1 MKKLLFI
8 LTVAI
13 NIFFCG
19 NGIAALQSDSIPLD
33 NNTAYNYYLKKSKD
47 QRKLSTILSISGG
60 ALATTGMILAVSQ
73 LSGFMKQGSKYHDY
87 GSIPDII
94 GPCGLALILI
104 AVPINLESRKN
115 KKRSQLYL
123 HPEISGINGITQRST
138 AYTGLGLRLN
148 LR

>member
-47 QRKLSTILSISGG
+47 QRKLSTIFEHQWRCSGNHRND
-60 ALATTGMILAVSQ
+60 TGS
-73 LSGFMKQGSKYHDY
+73 F
-87 GSIPDII
+87 PII
-94 GPCGLALILI
+94 RFHETRI
-104 AVPINLESRKN
+104 
-115 KKRSQLYL
+115 
-123 HPEISGINGITQRST
+123 
-138 AYTGLGLRLN
+138 
-148 LR
+148 